1 MIRKAYVKVLHMYF
15 ILFLFLL
22 INIYYYR
29 KNYTNDIKLM
39 DKDFKIMH

>member
-1 MIRKAYVKVLHMYF
+1 MIRKVYVKVLHMYF
-15 ILFLFLL
+15 ILFVLLL